1 MRRTSHTQSSIP
13 CRSRSYI
20 YWYFKRF
27 QLKQVTKSWL
37 IVFIWEFWRQ
47 STKCLFTLGSENGEN
62 LLQTVWYNGMTHISV
77 LVGWGSNPGVHVVD
91 VTSWANDQGGT
102 SVNDGLAA
110 TRAGH
115 GLSIDGNTVSRNS
128 RRWIIVTSWEALCN
142 LCLWSVCVFFV
153 PVHFDLPVGFR
164 GQRDPGDLSSVV
176 VAINTAEDDL
186 TALLTVAKRVKKTK
200 TNVIREFNVTGNDT
214 HTLNQ
219 QISILFQYPLR

>member
-1 MRRTSHTQSSIP
+1 M
-13 CRSRSYI
+13 
-20 YWYFKRF
+20 
-27 QLKQVTKSWL
+27 
-37 IVFIWEFWRQ
+37 
-47 STKCLFTLGSENGEN
+47 
-62 LLQTVWYNGMTHISV
+62 
-77 LVGWGSNPGVHVVD
+77 
-91 VTSWANDQGGT
+91 
-102 SVNDGLAA
+102 
-110 TRAGH
+110 
-115 GLSIDGNTVSRNS
+115 
-128 RRWIIVTSWEALCN
+128 
-142 LCLWSVCVFFV
+142 FFV